1 MLEHDGNAMCMLCQL
16 VQQSLLQKPQTIFTG
31 RFSRLEHDD
40 RSTVFIELRIKPVA
54 EIEASMD
61 VWLVEGIVE
70 EVVNWH

>member
-40 RSTVFIELRIKPVA
+40 RSTVFIELRIKPVT
-54 EIEASMD
+54 
-61 VWLVEGIVE
+61 
-70 EVVNWH
+70 